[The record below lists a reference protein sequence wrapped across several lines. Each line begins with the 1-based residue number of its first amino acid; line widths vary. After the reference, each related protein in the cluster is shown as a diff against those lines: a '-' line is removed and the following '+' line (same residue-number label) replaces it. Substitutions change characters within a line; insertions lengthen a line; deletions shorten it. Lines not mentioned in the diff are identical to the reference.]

1 MSIADKLTTI
11 AENEQRVY
19 DAGKQAQYDEF
30 WDDFQK
36 NGTEYMY
43 YGYAFANRDV
53 WTQDMIEKVKYK
65 NLKANQFS
73 YVFIDNTSITDLSMF
88 TFECSGTLPLNNTF
102 GNCQNLKKCMPINC
116 NKVYNFANVFNKCN
130 ALEELF
136 LSGTLKRS
144 GLDLKSS
151 TKLSKESIES
161 VINVLSSTASG
172 QTVILSQ
179 TAVDNAFTAEEWEEL
194 VNTKMNWTITLS

>member
-65 NLKANQFS
+65 S
-73 YVFIDNTSITDLSMF
+73 
-88 TFECSGTLPLNNTF
+88 
-102 GNCQNLKKCMPINC
+102 
-116 NKVYNFANVFNKCN
+116 
-130 ALEELF
+130 
-136 LSGTLKRS
+136 
-144 GLDLKSS
+144 
-151 TKLSKESIES
+151 
-161 VINVLSSTASG
+161 
-172 QTVILSQ
+172 
-179 TAVDNAFTAEEWEEL
+179 
-194 VNTKMNWTITLS
+194 

>member
-1 MSIADKLTTI
+1 
-11 AENEQRVY
+11 
-19 DAGKQAQYDEF
+19 
-30 WDDFQK
+30 
-36 NGTEYMY
+36 
-43 YGYAFANRDV
+43 
-53 WTQDMIEKVKYK
+53 
-65 NLKANQFS
+65 
-73 YVFIDNTSITDLSMF
+73 MF